1 MAWTPSPATAKVP
14 ERPQLIYAAPGT
26 ASNRALR
33 RVWPLACRRL
43 EELPDINST
52 QLFEEL
58 CVQFPGRF
66 TPRQYSSLNR
76 RVKRWRRDARAR
88 GVVIEHLKHRR
99 LTGKP
104 RGRRQDQFK
113 DHWPEMIQCLE
124 AEPDQT
130 ALELLVEF
138 QARYPGHYHIRN
150 LSALQRRVRTWR
162 RGAVQRLVCD
172 GTSAALWR
180 QTALRSD

>member
-1 MAWTPSPATAKVP
+1 MA
-14 ERPQLIYAAPGT
+14 RPQIVYAPTGT

-33 RVWPLACRRL
+33 RVWPLVCRRL
-43 EELPDINST
+43 EEFPNINSA

-66 TPRQYSSLNR
+66 TPRQYNSLNR
-76 RVKRWRRDARAR
+76 RVKRWRQHARAR

-99 LTGKP
+99 LTDKP
-104 RGRRQDQFK
+104 RGRRKDLFQ
-113 DHWPEMIQCLE
+113 DHWREMVQCLE

-150 LSALQRRVRTWR
+150 LSALQRRVRAWR
-162 RGAVQRLVCD
+162 RDAAQRLVCD
-172 GTSAALWR
+172 MSSWVFRPTTAA
-180 QTALRSD
+180 